1 MTARRSM
8 GSILTVLLMGL
19 ARPDVALAC
28 PVCFTATDSP
38 AANGMG
44 MAILAMLGVTAAMLA
59 SFAAFFIYL
68 MRRSRSVNGA
78 APAMARP
85 IQHGGRN

>member
-8 GSILTVLLMGL
+8 GSILTVLMGL

-38 AANGMG
+38 AANGMS

-68 MRRSRSVNGA
+68 MRRARSVNGA
-78 APAMARP
+78 SPAMTRP
-85 IQHGGRN
+85 IEQGGQS